1 MSDVKIRMI
10 FIGTSSYAKEILE
23 ALIKEQFNIVAVF
36 TRLDTPKGRKQ
47 KIAKGPVGELAETNN
62 ISLYQPIKLDQESI
76 EQIKKLKPDII
87 ITASYGKLLPREILK
102 IPGFGCLNIHASLL
116 PKYRGP
122 SPIQNALLYGE
133 KETGVSIILMNAGF
147 DTGDVIAVEKIE
159 IDPEDNAETLMAKL
173 AKLGADLSIKTI
185 PLWVERKIEPTKQDD
200 SQASICQLI
209 DREDGKIIWG
219 EEAEKIHNKFRA
231 LYPWPGIFSFWE
243 NNGIMHRIKFIK
255 IFLEK
260 QDPETPH
267 KPGEIFQL
275 GEKIGVQ
282 TLKGVIII
290 GELQIEGKDS
300 VLIKDFIN
308 GYPNFIGSILR

>member
-1 MSDVKIRMI
+1 MSNVKIRMI

-23 ALIKEQFNIVAVF
+23 VLIKEQFNIVAVF
-36 TRLDTPKGRKQ
+36 TRRDAPKGRKQ
-47 KIAKGPVGELAETNN
+47 EIARSPVGELAEANN
-62 ISLYQPIKLDQESI
+62 IPLYQPEKLDQESI
-76 EQIKKLKPDII
+76 IEIKKLKPDII
-87 ITASYGKLLPREILK
+87 ITASYGKLLPKEILK

-133 KETGVSIILMNAGF
+133 KETGVSIILMNDGF
-147 DTGDVIAVEKIE
+147 DTGDIIAIEKID
-159 IDPEDNAETLMAKL
+159 INPEDNAEILTAKL

-185 PLWVERKIEPTKQDD
+185 LPWVERKIEPIKQDD
-200 SQASICQLI
+200 GQASICQLI
-209 DREDGKIIWG
+209 DREDGKIIWE

-231 LYPWPGIFSFWE
+231 LYPWPGIFSFWN
-243 NNGIMHRIKFIK
+243 NNGVLNRLKFIK

-260 QDPETPH
+260 KDPEMPH
-267 KPGEIFQL
+267 RPGEVFQL

-290 GELQIEGKDS
+290 EELQIEGKDP